1 MVNFRVL
8 VITSYLSSVNSNIA
22 HTFVFDDE
30 LPDTIME
37 FGVTVAHNGIWC
49 DSCPVL
55 VWPTENYQRKDC
67 LDHQTVSTNLMPLI

>member
-1 MVNFRVL
+1 VVNFRVL

-37 FGVTVAHNGIWC
+37 FGVTVAR
-49 DSCPVL
+49 S
-55 VWPTENYQRKDC
+55 
-67 LDHQTVSTNLMPLI
+67 